1 MNVWEEE
8 KAQTGTEYIIMLA
21 GAILVAIVV
30 GLFLKS
36 IPSQAQPK
44 INQAANA
51 AYHGF

>member
-36 IPSQAQPK
+36 IPPQAQNQ
-44 INQAANA
+44 INEATNA
-51 AYHGF
+51 VYHGF